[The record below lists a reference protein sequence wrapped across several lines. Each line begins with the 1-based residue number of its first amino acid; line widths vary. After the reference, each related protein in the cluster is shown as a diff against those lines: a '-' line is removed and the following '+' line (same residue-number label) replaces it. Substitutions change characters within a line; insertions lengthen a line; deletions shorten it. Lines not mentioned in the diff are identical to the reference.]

1 MDHTA
6 RSALL
11 NSETTQSS
19 RLRCARVPLYERS
32 QVLGTKVGIYQRH
45 WQQRK
50 RRQDPYTEVTQR
62 DEFPM
67 FASGIRQETRLS
79 IPNKCPLTV
88 EDGEMEPCGEN
99 RGNSSR
105 NAPVKYKQFWSQA
118 HESLCKWASDAKS
131 PSAPETVV
139 ASPRIFKSNCWCGSR
154 RLVWL
159 VRFSYRCQLELRGEI
174 T

>member
-19 RLRCARVPLYERS
+19 RLRCARVPLYERR
-32 QVLGTKVGIYQRH
+32 QVLGTKVGIYRRH

-50 RRQDPYTEVTQR
+50 RTRFAHGSHTARRVPQ
-62 DEFPM
+62 

-79 IPNKCPLTV
+79 IPNKCSLTV

-118 HESLCKWASDAKS
+118 HESLCKWASDAQS

-139 ASPRIFKSNCWCGSR
+139 ASPMIFKSNCWCGSR

-159 VRFSYRCQLELRGEI
+159 VRFSYRCQLELRAVI